1 MVAKLGEVHTL
12 LGKGSEFEGKLTFEG
27 QVRIDGTF
35 SGQIFT
41 KDVLVIGDG
50 AKVTGEINAGTII
63 VNGTVEGDIRAT
75 EAVELHQPG
84 RVKGTIETPSLSMD
98 KGVIFEGGCK
108 MESLNK
114 GASTSPPPLELLKK

>member
-1 MVAKLGEVHTL
+1 M
-12 LGKGSEFEGKLTFEG
+12 
-27 QVRIDGTF
+27 
-35 SGQIFT
+35 
-41 KDVLVIGDG
+41 VIGDG